1 MASVEARTPYFWLDG
16 RWELMIPFQPFGG
29 RVLRLSY
36 LERAIPAIP
45 LRQLEDDG
53 IVRRTVD
60 HQGGTAVI
68 TAERLL
74 SPGRSDMTSSFC
86 KTLLF
91 SVALLAG
98 ICSPAFAG
106 EKVKNIVLVHGAW
119 VNGSGWKPVYD
130 ILVKDGYHVSVAQH
144 PLTSFQDD
152 VVAVKRI
159 VDMQDGPTILVGH
172 SYGGAIITEV
182 GNDPKVAGL
191 VYIAAHALDQG
202 ETEVSNG
209 KRYPSLTSQT
219 PDIKKTA
226 DGFLYLDPA
235 KYPADFA
242 ADLPVN
248 QANFEANAQTLTAA
262 TVFAAPAGVPAWK
275 SKPSW
280 YAVATAD
287 RIINPDLERMYA
299 KRAGSHTVEVKGASH
314 SVYQSHPVE
323 VARLIKQAADSAV
336 P

>member
-1 MASVEARTPYFWLDG
+1 MT
-16 RWELMIPFQPFGG
+16 
-29 RVLRLSY
+29 RVSN
-36 LERAIPAIP
+36 
-45 LRQLEDDG
+45 
-53 IVRRTVD
+53 
-60 HQGGTAVI
+60 HAV
-68 TAERLL
+68 
-74 SPGRSDMTSSFC
+74 
-86 KTLLF
+86 
-91 SVALLAG
+91 LLA
-98 ICSPAFAG
+98 FALAAG
-106 EKVKNIVLVHGAW
+106 LSTPSFAADKVQNIVLVHGAW
-119 VNGSGWKPVYD
+119 VNGSGWKPVYEL
-130 ILVKDGYHVSVAQH
+130 LVKDGYHVSVAEH

-152 VVAVKRI
+152 VTAVKRI

-182 GNDPKVAGL
+182 GNDPKIVGL

-209 KRYPSLTSQT
+209 KKYPSLTSQT

-242 ADLPVN
+242 ADLPIS
-248 QANFEANAQTLTAA
+248 QATFEANAQGLTAA
-262 TVFAAPAGVPAWK
+262 SVFAAPAGVPAWK

-280 YAVATAD
+280 FAVATAD

-299 KRAGSHTVEVKGASH
+299 KRAGSHTIEVKGASH
-314 SVYQSHPVE
+314 SVYQSHSRE
-323 VARLIKQAADSAV
+323 VADLIEEAAKHAV